1 LLFLSFNLECAAKSP
16 LALVAGGL
24 LNLSICLA
32 SLHQAIAVRRHGGP
46 MMMVVTVMAV
56 ALHLFQTIREDPVQ
70 CQILICL
77 HSANLAC

>member
-1 LLFLSFNLECAAKSP
+1 
-16 LALVAGGL
+16 
-24 LNLSICLA
+24 
-32 SLHQAIAVRRHGGP
+32 